1 MKRYP
6 KVIRRDLSQ
15 VLIKKLETPE
25 TVKLFLTHYGDRITV
40 WSGSSVIE
48 EEKSSGHQRTPKGR
62 SAFYRSYSQLRT
74 SEGQS

>member
-6 KVIRRDLSQ
+6 KVIRKNLSQ
-15 VLIKKLETPE
+15 VSMKKLETPE
-25 TVKLFLTHYGDRITV
+25 TVKLFLTSYGDRITV
-40 WSGSSVIE
+40 WSGSSIIE
-48 EEKSSGHQRTPKGR
+48 EEKHSGHQRTPKGR